1 MCSELFGTISGDIQ
15 YVKQTKKNIYRGT
28 LQTLLSLCPI
38 WFCYDSAL
46 VNFSSWVWQCKALS
60 PWGFFF
66 FFFLYIFF
74 SYFAQQHLNISW
86 NRHRLQCYR
95 DVCGT
100 IQMSN
105 THWTNAWKGRR
116 PPLCSACWCQ
126 YLGGGEVFLPEPT
139 PRPPSH
145 HISTP
150 PPAPVDWFSWLPRR
164 VGSRPMC
171 LSLWGTLNHF
181 ILFCVVSNTDVVA

>member
-1 MCSELFGTISGDIQ
+1 MCSELFETIRGDIQ
-15 YVKQTKKNIYRGT
+15 YVKQTKKIYRGT

-38 WFCYDSAL
+38 WFYYDSAF

-66 FFFLYIFF
+66 FSFSFFF
-74 SYFAQQHLNISW
+74 FAQQHLNISW

-105 THWTNAWKGRR
+105 THWTNARKGRR

-139 PRPPSH
+139 PRPPSRL
-145 HISTP
+145 P
-150 PPAPVDWFSWLPRR
+150 PSIGFRGFGNTSALVPCVSVCERLWITLLCF
-164 VGSRPMC
+164 V
-171 LSLWGTLNHF
+171 LSQIQT
-181 ILFCVVSNTDVVA
+181 VT